1 MNKKS
6 VLAVL
11 LILLLAAAS
20 ILGLPLLAR
29 SIEHRAENAAPA
41 VTASPVPVYDDID
54 DGTGA

>member
-6 VLAVL
+6 FFAIL
-11 LILLLAAAS
+11 LILLLTAAS
-20 ILGLPLLAR
+20 ILGLPFLAR
-29 SIEHRAENAAPA
+29 SIERRAENAASA

>member
-6 VLAVL
+6 VSAVL

-29 SIEHRAENAAPA
+29 SIERRAENAVSAI
-41 VTASPVPVYDDID
+41 TASPVPVYEDVD

>member
-6 VLAVL
+6 FFAVL

-20 ILGLPLLAR
+20 ILGLPLMTHI
-29 SIEHRAENAAPA
+29 IERRAENAAPA